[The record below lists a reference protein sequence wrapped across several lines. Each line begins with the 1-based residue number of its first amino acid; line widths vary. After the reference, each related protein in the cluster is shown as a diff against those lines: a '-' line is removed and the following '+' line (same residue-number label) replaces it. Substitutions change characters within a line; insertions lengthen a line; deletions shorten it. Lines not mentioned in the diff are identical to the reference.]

1 MDDTFITI
9 IIILAVCYIL
19 FTMYKKDNFISQ
31 PHLNNTVKHLP
42 SNYIQPHL
50 NNTVRHL
57 PSNYIQPPNIYNTNR
72 IGGNNI
78 EESDALTLN
87 DIDDIIND
95 YENINNDYGNI
106 NNDYGNIN
114 NAPRGY
120 NLYDEVKRNRNNNIK
135 REDIDNIINNKYQIQ
150 NRNINKY
157 RECDVN
163 RKQDIDEIKDEYINN
178 ERRNNRN
185 KYANFKDKVYR
196 NGVVYTSVDKLA
208 EIRSNPYN
216 NNIAKIGDAIS
227 NVYDNLLSTE
237 YDK

>member
-31 PHLNNTVKHLP
+31 PHLNNTVH
-42 SNYIQPHL
+42 
-50 NNTVRHL
+50 HL
-57 PSNYIQPPNIYNTNR
+57 PSNYIQPPNIYNTNK
-72 IGGNNI
+72 IGNNNRNGNNNN

-87 DIDDIIND
+87 DIDDIINN
-95 YENINNDYGNI
+95 YENINYAQG
-106 NNDYGNIN
+106 
-114 NAPRGY
+114 RY

-157 RECDVN
+157 RGCGVN
-163 RKQDIDEIKDEYINN
+163 EKQEIDEIKDEYINN

-208 EIRSNPYN
+208 EIRSNPYD
-216 NNIAKIGDAIS
+216 NNIGKIGDTIS
-227 NVYDNLLSTE
+227 HVYDNLLSTE

>member
-19 FTMYKKDNFISQ
+19 FTMYKKDNFIS
-31 PHLNNTVKHLP
+31 
-42 SNYIQPHL
+42 QPHL

-106 NNDYGNIN
+106 NN
-114 NAPRGY
+114 APHGY
-120 NLYDEVKRNRNNNIK
+120 NLYDEVKRNRISNIK
-135 REDIDNIINNKYQIQ
+135 REDINNIINNKYQIQ

-208 EIRSNPYN
+208 EIRSNPYD
-216 NNIAKIGDAIS
+216 NNIGKIGDTIS